1 MHYVRAIR
9 TLLMRIVVRLVV
21 MAVIIDLVAWIVSG
35 IHVQGGFAWYLWL
48 ALIFSVLNLILGPL
62 IRLLSLPVIVL
73 TLGLFLFV
81 INGALLALTAALSSH
96 LSIDN
101 FGSAVLGG
109 FLISVFSWLSEV
121 LLPPRLTRRGR
132 R

>member
-1 MHYVRAIR
+1 
-9 TLLMRIVVRLVV
+9 VVRLLVL
-21 MAVIIDLVAWIVSG
+21 ALIFDLVAWIVPG
-35 IHVQGGFAWYLWL
+35 IHVQGGFVWYLWL
-48 ALIFSVLNLILGPL
+48 ALIFSVLNMMLGPI

-96 LSIDN
+96 LSIDD

-109 FLISVFSWLSEV
+109 FLISVFSWLFEM
-121 LLPPRLTRRGR
+121 LLPARLTRRGR